1 MHPFETDILP
11 LILRKLDG
19 SATAEELVRLQVWVD
34 EKEENARL
42 FSEISKTWKESGK
55 AQSNWNPDT
64 EAAWKK
70 VRTRTLDKEV
80 PVRALHF
87 NWFRMAAGF
96 LLLLGAFGLWYRN
109 SIQEST
115 FTWIQSG
122 DELKEIWLPDSSRV
136 MLDRN
141 SCLAYASF
149 KGDFRE
155 VKLKGRAFFQ
165 VQKNPDQPFRI
176 EARQSLIQVLGT
188 SFEVISDSLGED
200 EIHVTTGKVRFRSRV
215 KEDTGL
221 ILVAG
226 EHARMQRN
234 AKPVRILQQDLNAQS
249 WHTRKLHFE
258 DAQLEEVRQALARY
272 FNKEI
277 EIGQASLENCRFTG
291 HFDQPD
297 LEQIEQV
304 LKVSLNLQIE
314 KRGNTIRWLGPG
326 CP

>member
-11 LILRKLDG
+11 LVLRKLDG
-19 SATAEELVRLQVWVD
+19 SATAEELVRLQVWLD

-42 FSEISKTWKESGK
+42 FSEIEKTWKAGGK

-70 VRTRTLDKEV
+70 VKARTINKEV
-80 PVRALHF
+80 PVRSLQF

-109 SIQEST
+109 SIQENT
-115 FTWIQSG
+115 FSWIQSG

-141 SCLAYASF
+141 SSLAFNGFS
-149 KGDFRE
+149 GDFRE

-165 VQKNPDQPFRI
+165 VRKNPDQPFRI
-176 EARQSLIQVLGT
+176 EARNSRIQVLGT

-200 EIHVTTGKVRFRSRV
+200 EIHVTTGKVRFSALTGA
-215 KEDTGL
+215 DTGL
-221 ILVAG
+221 VLVAG
-226 EHARMQRN
+226 ENARMQQN
-234 AKPVRILQQDLNAQS
+234 AKPVRIPAPDLNGQS

-258 DAQLEEVRQALARY
+258 DASLEEVRQALARY